1 MWLWSFA
8 DVSTLSAAPGG
19 SAHGNFHR
27 FSPLSGEVTHAA
39 VIGKLVLIDG

>member
-1 MWLWSFA
+1 MCLWWFA

-19 SAHGNFHR
+19 SAREDSHH

-39 VIGKLVLIDG
+39 VIGKLVF

>member
-1 MWLWSFA
+1 MCLWSFA

-19 SAHGNFHR
+19 RAHGNFHS